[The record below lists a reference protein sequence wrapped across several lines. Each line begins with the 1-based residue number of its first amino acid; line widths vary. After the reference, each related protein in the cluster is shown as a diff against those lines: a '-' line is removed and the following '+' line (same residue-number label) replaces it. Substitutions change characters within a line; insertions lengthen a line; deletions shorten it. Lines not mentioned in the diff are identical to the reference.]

1 MEEEKS
7 IIQAVSEE
15 REKIQRAAHFNS
27 MYVITDMM
35 QLIGYR
41 QRIAQELLRGNT
53 DEVYKDLKE
62 LYNNIN
68 DKIKRILGI

>member
-1 MEEEKS
+1 MTEEK
-7 IIQAVSEE
+7 
-15 REKIQRAAHFNS
+15 EKIQRAAHFNS
-27 MYVITDMM
+27 MYVVTDML

-53 DEVYKDLKE
+53 DEVYRDLKE

-68 DKIKRILGI
+68 DKIKKILGI

>member
-1 MEEEKS
+1 MTEEKS

-41 QRIAQELLRGNT
+41 QRIAQELLRAHT
-53 DEVYKDLKE
+53 DEVYDDLKE

>member
-1 MEEEKS
+1 MTEEKS

-15 REKIQRAAHFNS
+15 KEKIQRAAHFNS
-27 MYVITDMM
+27 MYVVTDML

-53 DEVYKDLKE
+53 DEVYRDLKE

-68 DKIKRILGI
+68 DKIKKILGI

>member
-1 MEEEKS
+1 MTEEKS

-15 REKIQRAAHFNS
+15 KEKIQRAAHFNS

-41 QRIAQELLRGNT
+41 QRIAQELLRAHT
-53 DEVYKDLKE
+53 DEVYDDLKE

>member
-53 DEVYKDLKE
+53 DEVYDDLKE

>member
-1 MEEEKS
+1 
-7 IIQAVSEE
+7 
-15 REKIQRAAHFNS
+15 
-27 MYVITDMM
+27 MM

-41 QRIAQELLRGNT
+41 QRIAQELLRAHT
-53 DEVYKDLKE
+53 DEVYDDLKE